1 MTGFAEDDM
10 ILDKII
16 ETKNDEVAQL
26 KKHTTAAALKKSI
39 AKLPPCRN
47 FEKAVSGK
55 DCSIIAEVKCS
66 SPSRG
71 RLIADFDPVRIAA
84 IYEQNGAAAISV
96 LTDEKYFCGHK
107 DYLIRIKEQVGLPVL
122 RKDFIVDPLQ
132 IYETRAIGADAVL
145 LIARVLGQKLAE
157 FIFLANELGL
167 SPLTEVH
174 TEKELDLALSAD
186 AKIIGINN
194 RNLDTFVTDINTS
207 RQLLCQIPA
216 GTIVVAESGIVSR
229 ADIDLLM
236 QTGIHSFLIGEA
248 LITAPDIGKKL
259 RELKGESGYDAS

>member
-1 MTGFAEDDM
+1 M

-16 ETKNDEVAQL
+16 ETKNGEVAQL
-26 KKHTTAAALKKSI
+26 KKHMPVAAFKKSI
-39 AKLPPCRN
+39 AQLAPCRN
-47 FEKAVSGK
+47 FEKAISGK

-71 RLIADFDPVRIAA
+71 RLIADFNPLRIAA

-107 DYLIRIKEQVGLPVL
+107 DYLIGIKKQVELPVL

-132 IYETRAIGADAVL
+132 IYETRAIGADAIL
-145 LIARVLGQKLAE
+145 LIARVLGRKLAE
-157 FIFLANELGL
+157 FIFLAKELGL
-167 SPLTEVH
+167 SPLVEVH
-174 TEKELDLALSAD
+174 TAQELDLALEAG
-186 AKIIGINN
+186 AGIIGINN

-207 RQLLCQIPA
+207 RELMCKIPV

-229 ADIDLLM
+229 ADIDSLR
-236 QTGIHSFLIGEA
+236 QAGIHSFLIGEA
-248 LITAPDIGKKL
+248 LITAPDIGEKL